1 MQPEDELFPRD
12 GHLELFD
19 ALASDDKRMHAD
31 PGLHPQ
37 VPGEEIDFS
46 FEFLGQHLPLPDWG
60 PSMKIVDGEPTVV
73 GTPPPLRG
81 GRTWVFEEPAPPE
94 SRDAMGL
101 DEEVAAGHLCRAS

>member
-31 PGLHPQ
+31 PGLHAQ

-46 FEFLGQHLPLPDWG
+46 FEFLG
-60 PSMKIVDGEPTVV
+60 
-73 GTPPPLRG
+73 
-81 GRTWVFEEPAPPE
+81 
-94 SRDAMGL
+94 
-101 DEEVAAGHLCRAS
+101 